1 MKSVHQEVLAFLRQL
16 EQNNDRDWFNDHKAE
31 FKALESEMKDFY
43 KEIETKLNLHDQI
56 EKTKAFRIYRDVRF
70 SKDKTPYKTNFGA
83 SFTRRKPALRGGYYV
98 HIQPENKSFIAVGFW
113 NPNKDDL
120 YRIRKEVEMDAEEI
134 QEILQQ
140 KELKKYWDEVEGE
153 RLKTSPKGFDKEHP
167 AIDLLN
173 LKQWTFTKNFTD
185 KEVVAPD
192 FATTIDKHFQAIKP
206 FFDYMSSVL
215 TTDLNGVSL
224 IDN

>member
-1 MKSVHQEVLAFLRQL
+1 MKSVPQEVLAFLRQL

-140 KELKKYWDEVEGE
+140 KDLKKYWGEVEGE

-173 LKQWTFTKNFTD
+173 LKQWTFTKKFTD

>member
-1 MKSVHQEVLAFLRQL
+1 MKSVPKEALSFLLQL
-16 EQNNDRDWFNDHKAE
+16 QQNNDRDWFNDHKAE
-31 FKALESEMKDFY
+31 FKSIESEMKDFY
-43 KEIETKLNLHDQI
+43 KEVELKLQLHDQI
-56 EKTKAFRIYRDVRF
+56 EKTKAFRIYRDIRF

-83 SFTRRKPALRGGYYV
+83 SFTRRKPELRGGYYV

-113 NPNKDDL
+113 NPHKDDL
-120 YRIRKEVEMDAEEI
+120 YRIRKEVEMDAEEVK
-134 QEILQQ
+134 EILQQ
-140 KELKKYWDEVEGE
+140 KELKKYWGEVEGE

-173 LKQWTFTKNFTD
+173 LKQWTFTQKFTD
-185 KEVVAPD
+185 KEVIATD
-192 FATTIDKHFQAIKP
+192 FAENIDKHFQAIRP

-224 IDN
+224 ID